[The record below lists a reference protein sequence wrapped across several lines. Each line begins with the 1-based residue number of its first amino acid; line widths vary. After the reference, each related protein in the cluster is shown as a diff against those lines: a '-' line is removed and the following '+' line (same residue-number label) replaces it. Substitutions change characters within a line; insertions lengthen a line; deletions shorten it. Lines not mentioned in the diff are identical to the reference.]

1 MHEKTSPNNLYT
13 TDNTTTNNR
22 QGEDGNFTSIEKI
35 EMDEKEDNKIQWE
48 DQFAITKL
56 INISATILLAHD
68 NLIVC
73 VFEIHPKYHVDLH
86 INFTAMNQEI
96 AIDTT
101 NVIMNIDEDAP
112 KFRGGQ

>member
-73 VFEIHPKYHVDLH
+73 VFEIHPNYHVDLH